1 MKTTLNLTYEDG
13 LKVVE
18 AMKDV
23 ATEYDWTDEE
33 IAKLDIIEQYTSAVD
48 AALAAMGISV
58 SIASEP
64 EVEDDDES
72 KYSDAAADCY
82 FCNSVD
88 EAVDVFGVPT
98 DYWSTFD
105 EDNNDDEEE
114 EDTTNYSL
122 TPKGE
127 FVLRYLEAGHSFEEA
142 YEVANLL
149 FGRDE

>member
-13 LKVVE
+13 LKVIE
-18 AMKDV
+18 AVKNV
-23 ATEYDWTDEE
+23 AIENGYAGELEE
-33 IAKLDIIEQYTSAVD
+33 SGIIEQYTSAVD

-58 SIASEP
+58 SIAGEP

-88 EAVDVFGVPT
+88 EAVDAFGVPT

-149 FGRDE
+149 FGKDE